1 LLIFNGIELLNR
13 NRLKPDWKTA
23 REFLMAQ
30 GFAGVKNG
38 DTKRPLKQDLGLSE

>member
-1 LLIFNGIELLNR
+1 MFGR
-13 NRLKPDWKTA
+13 PVSKSDRKTIG
-23 REFLMAQ
+23 EFLMAQ